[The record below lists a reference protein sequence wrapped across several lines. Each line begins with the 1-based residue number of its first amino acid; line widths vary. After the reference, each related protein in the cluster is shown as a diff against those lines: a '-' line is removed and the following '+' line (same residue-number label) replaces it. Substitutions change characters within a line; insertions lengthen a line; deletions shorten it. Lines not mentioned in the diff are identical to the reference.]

1 MEKIQKK
8 KFGFIE
14 LRTQKLNDQYI
25 RIEIDFKG
33 RGIWTTCRNDEEK
46 DAIVELLKELFEDE
60 IESLAKISE
69 EMKIDIREIIN
80 IEKAK
85 SETTK

>member
-1 MEKIQKK
+1 MEKIQKR

-33 RGIWTTCRNDEEK
+33 RCIWTTCRSDEEK
-46 DAIVELLKELFEDE
+46 EAIVELLRELFEDE
-60 IESLAKISE
+60 IDSLLKISE
-69 EMKIDIREIIN
+69 EMKIDIRKIIN
-80 IEKAK
+80 IEKTK